1 LETQEESKIQ
11 ILEAVQGEEI
21 GIQMAIHMEVVR
33 EAKVEIAEALIV
45 TTNQVD
51 IKEEVEVRV
60 REKEVRVKEVRV
72 KEVRAKEV
80 RVKEVRVK
88 GLEATVKAT
97 MDLEDISEEE
107 EVKIELLVKED
118 MVEVTAKET
127 VIVCLLEVKMIMK
140 GLLEQITTLALVQT
154 IVEITVMDIMT
165 TLMQVMDIMTT
176 LMQVMEYMAIV

>member
-1 LETQEESKIQ
+1 M
-11 ILEAVQGEEI
+11 EI
-21 GIQMAIHMEVVR
+21 EIQMAIHMEVVR

-60 REKEVRVKEVRV
+60 REKEVRVKEVR
-72 KEVRAKEV
+72 A
-80 RVKEVRVK
+80 KEVRVK

-97 MDLEDISEEE
+97 MDLEDIREEE